1 METVEEKET
10 AQPENIVGEVSDHMC
25 VEHKTGALHSIV
37 CWGRSIFIKIRKIV
51 VFKVSLI

>member
-1 METVEEKET
+1 METVEET
-10 AQPENIVGEVSDHMC
+10 APQQENIVGEVTDHMC

-37 CWGRSIFIKIRKIV
+37 CWGGSIFIIRKI

>member
-1 METVEEKET
+1 METVKET
-10 AQPENIVGEVSDHMC
+10 APQQENIVGEVTDHMC